1 MPSGS
6 GQPSS
11 ALSRRFSVSR
21 TVEGAS
27 PRRRAISR
35 VGMPAENFKRMI
47 SRTWRIET
55 LSAGIDRSPG
65 LPKERPKQ
73 ASGRA
78 RHRSRPRAGSFR
90 YGGRHYLVMVGDI
103 IPLRRATS
111 SRYDGRL
118 RQESA
123 SYRQA
128 GKILFI
134 AAEPEARLEDD

>member
-1 MPSGS
+1 
-6 GQPSS
+6 
-11 ALSRRFSVSR
+11 
-21 TVEGAS
+21 
-27 PRRRAISR
+27 
-35 VGMPAENFKRMI
+35 MPAENFNRII
-47 SRTWRIET
+47 SRAWRIET

-90 YGGRHYLVMVGDI
+90 YGGRHYLVMVGGI

-123 SYRQA
+123 FDELTCSFAGTFVDEASIESINGILKLSKEAFLEAASVHRFNYWLHHA
-128 GKILFI
+128 GKIPSEL
-134 AAEPEARLEDD
+134 P